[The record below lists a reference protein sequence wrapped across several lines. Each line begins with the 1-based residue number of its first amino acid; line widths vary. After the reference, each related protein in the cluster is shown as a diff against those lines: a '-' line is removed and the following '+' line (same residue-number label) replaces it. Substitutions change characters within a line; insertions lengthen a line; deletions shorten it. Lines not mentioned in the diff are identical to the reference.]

1 MDYKVGDQVQLII
14 EKETPLGYNVLIENE
29 YEGLLYH
36 NEIYEKL
43 TERMEITGY
52 IKNIREDGKIDV
64 SLRPQGFLNV
74 IASDVDKVLQELND
88 SPYGYLLLT
97 DKSPADH
104 IHYHLNMSKKA
115 YKKAL
120 GKLYKEKRITI
131 SEDKVMLIKK
141 DDH

>member
-1 MDYKVGDQVQLII
+1 MDLKVGDQVQLII
-14 EKETPLGYNVLIENE
+14 ENETPLGYNVLIEKE
-29 YEGLLYH
+29 IEALLYH
-36 NEIYEKL
+36 SEVYHALSEK
-43 TERMEITGY
+43 EEVTGY
-52 IKNIREDGKIDV
+52 IKTIREDGKIDV

-74 IASDVDKVLQELND
+74 IDQDANKVLEELNA

-97 DKSPADH
+97 DKSPPDH

-131 SEDKVMLIKK
+131 TADKVTLIKK
-141 DDH
+141 D